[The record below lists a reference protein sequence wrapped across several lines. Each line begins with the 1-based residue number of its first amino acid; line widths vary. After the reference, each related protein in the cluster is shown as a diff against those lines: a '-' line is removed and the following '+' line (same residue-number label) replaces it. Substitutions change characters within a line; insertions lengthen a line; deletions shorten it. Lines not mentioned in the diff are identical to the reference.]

1 MNNATLLKATDLVIK
16 EIHYKI
22 EELEKIINL
31 DDRKKQTLL
40 EFDTWR
46 FSVSKLLD
54 RVFSERSISKEFLNE
69 TKVLLNKF
77 SDVENVKKI
86 NDALNKAKN
95 YLERLNDDIES
106 GKYVKGNNDSVD
118 KTTALTIIR
127 KILRNFHK
135 HIEAMYQDE
144 VHRNGKIK
152 MADLDRI
159 RIGNEYD
166 VQRILYSLIRPIFPE
181 ARLEVVD
188 DAGYNSVRYD
198 IVLNEYDIVIEVKCT
213 RESMTERKL
222 TEELGADSFHYKA
235 DNLFLFVFDRIRLIK
250 NPDAFEKSFNRKKQD
265 IGKVIETIII
275 QEVTF

>member
-54 RVFSERSISKEFLNE
+54 GVFSERSISKEFLNE

-159 RIGNEYD
+159 R
-166 VQRILYSLIRPIFPE
+166 
-181 ARLEVVD
+181 
-188 DAGYNSVRYD
+188 
-198 IVLNEYDIVIEVKCT
+198 
-213 RESMTERKL
+213 
-222 TEELGADSFHYKA
+222 
-235 DNLFLFVFDRIRLIK
+235 
-250 NPDAFEKSFNRKKQD
+250 
-265 IGKVIETIII
+265 
-275 QEVTF
+275 

>member
-1 MNNATLLKATDLVIK
+1 MNNVTLLKEANVAIE
-16 EIHYKI
+16 EINYKI
-22 EELEKIINL
+22 DDLENIVNQ
-31 DDRKKQTLL
+31 DYRKKQTLI

-46 FSVSKLLD
+46 FAVGRLLD
-54 RVFSERSISKEFLNE
+54 EVFSEKTVSKEFLKE

-77 SDVENVKKI
+77 SDAENANKI
-86 NDALNKAKN
+86 DIALDKAKS
-95 YLERLNDDIES
+95 YLKRLNDDIVS
-106 GKYVKGNNDSVD
+106 GIYVKNNDSID
-118 KTTALTIIR
+118 KTAALTIIR

-144 VHRNGKIK
+144 VHGNGNIK
-152 MADLDRI
+152 KVDLDKI

-181 ARLEVVD
+181 ARLEAVD

-213 RESMTERKL
+213 RENMTERKL
-222 TEELGADSFHYKA
+222 TEELGSDSFHYKA
-235 DNLFLFVFDRIRLIK
+235 DYLFLFIFDRIRLIK
-250 NPDAFEKSFNRKKQD
+250 NSDAFEKSFNREKQD
-265 IGKVIETIII
+265 VGKEIETIII